1 MPIFFLL
8 QLHYFYF
15 IWVSEWLLFNAKW
28 IIIQLYMGLTQPG
41 LEPTIYRTR
50 GEHVIEVME
59 ISLRSYKK

>member
-1 MPIFFLL
+1 
-8 QLHYFYF
+8 
-15 IWVSEWLLFNAKW
+15 
-28 IIIQLYMGLTQPG
+28 MGLTQPG